1 MAKISQVRKRD
12 GSFEDFDKGKIRA
25 AVEEALKAT
34 DHKASVAERIANQV
48 AKKLEEKFR
57 RITPSVED
65 IQDIVEETL
74 MKNDLS
80 DVARAYIL
88 YREKRKDIRDFK
100 TFMGVRDELDLTQ
113 NAITVLAK
121 RYLLKDDEGN
131 IVETP
136 GRMMKRVA
144 KAVAKA
150 DQQYEKG
157 AAKKTQEVFYDMLS
171 SLDFLP
177 NSPTLMNAGTELGQ
191 LSACFVLPVED
202 SLDSIFTTLKDMALI
217 HKSGGGTGFDFSSLR
232 PEGDIVKSTK
242 GVASGPVSFM
252 AVYDKATDVV
262 KQGGKRRGANMGN
275 LRHDHPDLMEFVNV
289 KAEGELQNFN
299 VSVTVS
305 DDFMRA
311 VRDKKDYF
319 LVNPRDG
326 ERVEKVSAGEVFDT
340 IVHNAWRCGDPGLV
354 FIDEINRRNPT
365 RELGLISA
373 TNPCGEQPLHPFESC
388 NLGSIN
394 LRNFVKSKKV
404 DYKRLKKV
412 VHNAVHFLDNVI
424 DVNKYPLEEIEDITK
439 KNRRIGLG
447 VMGFA
452 EMLILLGIPYDSQK
466 ALDTADELM
475 KFINAE
481 ARKKSKELAKK
492 RGDFPNVDKSVWKQA
507 RNATVTTIA
516 PTGTIS
522 IIAGVSSGIEPLFAV
537 SYVRNV
543 LEGAKLL
550 ETNDL
555 FERVAKDQGFFSKD
569 LMMRIARTGS
579 VKDVKGVPKNVQRL
593 FRIASEIKTD
603 WHIRMQAVFQ
613 KHCENAVSKT
623 VNMPEKA
630 SQKDVADAY
639 LLAHKLKCKGITV
652 YRYGSKESQVLEK
665 GESFVFASED
675 YAGGEVCRECAH

>member
-12 GSFEDFDKGKIRA
+12 GSFEDFDKSKIKV
-25 AVEEALKAT
+25 AVEKALEATGHRTSPAVKI
-34 DHKASVAERIANQV
+34 SNQV
-48 AKKLEEKFR
+48 AKTLEEKFG

-65 IQDIVEETL
+65 IQDVVEETL
-74 MKNDLS
+74 MKNGLS

-144 KAVAKA
+144 KAVARA
-150 DQQYEKG
+150 DQAYEKG

-305 DDFMRA
+305 DEFMRA

-326 ERVEKVSAGEVFDT
+326 KKVEKVSAGEVFDT

-550 ETNDL
+550 ETNGL